1 VRPPSTGSAWIPV
14 LLLAVVA
21 AVVGFLVHQKLQSIR
36 TEDAGGR
43 RGSGRPIPVGVAPIR
58 RGPIELR
65 RTFVGALEAP
75 AAFAVA
81 PKVGGRIK
89 RLELDLGDPV
99 PRGRVV
105 AWLDDDEFVQS
116 VAQAEADLAVAN
128 ASVVEAESALAIAVR
143 ALQRVETLRERGV
156 ASDQQLDVARAD
168 EQAKRARRS
177 VAEAQVKRAEAALEA
192 ARIRLSYTKVTAD
205 WTGGDDERVVAE
217 RHAEPGDN
225 LAANA
230 PILTVVELDPLHAA
244 LSVTERDFARLRPGQ
259 TATLTTDAYPDETF
273 RGTIVRIAPVFREAT
288 RQARVELTVPN
299 SGQRLKPGLFV
310 RASLVLDRIEEATL
324 PGRGPPRLGPRRDA
338 RAAPGRRRLARLGHG
353 FRRGRGVSL
362 PSLSVRRP
370 VFTSMVTLMVVVLGG
385 FALTR
390 LRTDMLP
397 NIELPTVSIR
407 TDYEGASPEVME
419 RLVTRIVEEIVAT
432 VPGVEEI
439 TSVSSEGAAVCG

>member
-324 PGRGPPRLGPRRDA
+324 VPDAALTSRDDRPGVFVVSEDGGTVTWHEVIVGIREGERVQVEGLPA
-338 RAAPGRRRLARLGHG
+338 SGR
-353 FRRGRGVSL
+353 V
-362 PSLSVRRP
+362 
-370 VFTSMVTLMVVVLGG
+370 VTLGQHLVDDGSRVSV
-385 FALTR
+385 
-390 LRTDMLP
+390 TD
-397 NIELPTVSIR
+397 SG
-407 TDYEGASPEVME
+407 EG
-419 RLVTRIVEEIVAT
+419 EE
-432 VPGVEEI
+432 
-439 TSVSSEGAAVCG
+439 